1 MRSSLFCLLI
11 LWSTGVMAQVF
22 TPIQTVDRKSVST
35 IELTNIGTFGI
46 LRKSREEVPAHLHTG
61 IDIKRPKK
69 DYSSPPFI
77 FPIAIGKVVSKR
89 DDGPFSQLIIEHQI
103 NDIKCWTTY
112 EHIGG
117 ILVQLNDLV
126 HPQKPIARF
135 YTKEE
140 LDAYGWQFDHFHFEV
155 IKVQPIKIQRNPN
168 TPERLLSSYT
178 LICYD
183 QETLDTYFHH
193 PLKFLE
199 KYL

>member
-1 MRSSLFCLLI
+1 MKRSLFYLFT
-11 LWSTGVMAQVF
+11 LWSIGVTAQVF
-22 TPIQTVDRKSVST
+22 TPIQTIDRKSVST

-46 LRKSREEVPAHLHTG
+46 LRKSREGVPAHLHTG
-61 IDIKRPKK
+61 IDIERPKK

-77 FPIAIGKVVSKR
+77 FPIVIGKVVSKR

-103 NDIKCWTTY
+103 NGIKFWTAY

-117 ILVQLNDLV
+117 LLVKLNDRV

-155 IKVQPIKIQRNPN
+155 IKVAPIEIVHNPK
-168 TPERLLSSYT
+168 TPERMLSSYT

-183 QETLDTYFHH
+183 HETLNKYFYD
-193 PLKFLE
+193 PLWFLE
-199 KYL
+199 KNL